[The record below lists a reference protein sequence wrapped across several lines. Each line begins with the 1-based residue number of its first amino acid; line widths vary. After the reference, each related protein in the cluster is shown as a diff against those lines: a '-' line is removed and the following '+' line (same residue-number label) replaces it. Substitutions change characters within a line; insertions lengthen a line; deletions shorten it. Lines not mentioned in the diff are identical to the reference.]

1 MLKKHKPF
9 LSKHNPLN
17 IKEYECEQFSYKF
30 FLPNYWLTWLG
41 ILLSLILNYLPH
53 IIRIQLGTL
62 IGIVIYIT
70 NKKRRNIAKTNI
82 SLCFKSMSDK
92 DVDNLVRKYFK
103 NLGRTFIDIPIL
115 WWRSDKVLKSVCKVK
130 NINYIKNE
138 LSKGKGVILLT
149 PHSTSIDFGG
159 RSISEFPIIS
169 MYKPFR
175 NELINW
181 FVGKSRSK
189 STDNVVVYPRT
200 DFPFKSIIKALKKP
214 NIFYYIGDED
224 LGLDNSV
231 FAKFFDEEKS
241 TLIAIRKIVELTNC
255 SVLPC
260 INYFCNETKEYI
272 TEISHPLTNFPT
284 NDANSDAIIINKCF
298 EQMINKNLAEYMWSL
313 RIFQTRKQGTSY
325 PYNDRL

>member
-82 SLCFKSMSDK
+82 SLCFKSMSGK

-103 NLGRTFIDIPIL
+103 NLGRTFVDIPIL

-130 NINYIKNE
+130 NVNYIKNE

-181 FVGKSRSK
+181 FIGKSRSK

-313 RIFQTRKQGTSY
+313 RIFQTRKKGTSY
-325 PYNDRL
+325 PYNNRL

>member
-82 SLCFKSMSDK
+82 SLCFKSMSGK

-103 NLGRTFIDIPIL
+103 NLGRTFVDIPIL

-130 NINYIKNE
+130 NVNYIKNE

-181 FVGKSRSK
+181 FIGKSRSK

-200 DFPFKSIIKALKKP
+200 DFPFKTIIKALKKP

-313 RIFQTRKQGTSY
+313 RIFQTRKKGTSY
-325 PYNDRL
+325 PYNNRL

>member
-82 SLCFKSMSDK
+82 SLCFKSMPDK

-103 NLGRTFIDIPIL
+103 NLGRTFVDIPIL

-130 NINYIKNE
+130 NVNYIKNE

-181 FVGKSRSK
+181 FIGKSRSK

-313 RIFQTRKQGTSY
+313 RIFQTRKKGTSY
-325 PYNDRL
+325 PYNNRL